1 VIGPRGEGLV
11 AALGLSGRVLFRT
24 ASLSKAFCARGGI
37 VAGPK
42 RTLKYFRYEARP
54 AIFSSAVLTHEGVAL
69 CATLDVIQAS
79 QPARLKLKE
88 NADWLR
94 EGLDTLGYH
103 VGNSQTQILS
113 LQSGEEWRT
122 RILRDALEARG
133 VFGAVFCAPATPR
146 NKSLV
151 RLSLHSA
158 MTADELTRVLQ
169 VCAEVRDEVK
179 LSDWASTRRKEV
191 PQPKRLAPAA

>member
-1 VIGPRGEGLV
+1 
-11 AALGLSGRVLFRT
+11 VLFRT

-37 VAGPK
+37 VAGPA

-69 CATLDVIQAS
+69 LATLEVIQAS
-79 QPARLKLKE
+79 QPARLKLKD
-88 NADWLR
+88 NADYLR
-94 EGLDTLGYH
+94 EGLDGLGYN
-103 VGNSQTQILS
+103 VEPSQTQIIP

-122 RILRDALEARG
+122 RILRDALESRG

-151 RLSLHSA
+151 RLSVHSA
-158 MTADELTRVLQ
+158 LRKPDLDRILE
-169 VCAEVRDEVK
+169 VCAEIRGEVRLDE
-179 LSDWASTRRKEV
+179 WPSTQKRVRIQARRC
-191 PQPKRLAPAA
+191 A